1 MSYTEGPIDREWEVE
16 RADTCC
22 WVQRIG
28 WNERNAFTKGQEII
42 FPVDTEEQAE
52 ALVTRLNELDR
63 LRRQEPAL
71 LLRFAD
77 ALARMA
83 ATVLSSADGF
93 VALEAELRLAA
104 QRLTEEPPQ

>member
-63 LRRQEPAL
+63 LRRQETAL

-77 ALARMA
+77 AFHRMTD
-83 ATVLSSADGF
+83 TVREGVTQF
-93 VALEAELRLAA
+93 EQLESEIRDEA
-104 QRLTEEPPQ
+104 QRLTEERQQ